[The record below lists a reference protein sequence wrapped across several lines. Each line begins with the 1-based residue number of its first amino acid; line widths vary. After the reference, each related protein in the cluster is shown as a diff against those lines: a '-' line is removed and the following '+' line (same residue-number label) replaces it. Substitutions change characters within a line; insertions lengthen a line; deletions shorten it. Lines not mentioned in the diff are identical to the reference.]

1 MLLVFSTI
9 IILIIILSKSQDF
22 NQGRFCFVRLFH
34 GGFGLIM
41 VAWAVSWFGYPWV
54 IPYGYPA
61 FPVNLRADLAWAGWS
76 GLAIF
81 LRLVLL
87 KEFRKEFKLVFRSD
101 GILPKA
107 EASVG
112 ANKASRMAETRRTR
126 KETFIF
132 QEFFCSCVNL

>member
-1 MLLVFSTI
+1 M
-9 IILIIILSKSQDF
+9 
-22 NQGRFCFVRLFH
+22 
-34 GGFGLIM
+34 
-41 VAWAVSWFGYPWV
+41 PWV

-81 LRLVLL
+81 RRLVLL
-87 KEFRKEFKLVFRSD
+87 KELRKEFKLVFRSE

-112 ANKASRMAETRRTR
+112 ANKASKMAETRKNK
-126 KETFIF
+126 KEIFI
-132 QEFFCSCVNL
+132 LL